1 MSTPKSITNTK
12 VVFPGPRQVVVEEEQ
27 LRPPSA
33 TEIRVETQAS
43 MISTGTECAILVGRG
58 WKLPGGREMPQ
69 YPASPGYSNA
79 GMVVEIGKDVESF
92 RVGDR
97 VASSAGH
104 ARYPTVPEGGTVWKI
119 PDGVDFEEAAFCTLA
134 CTVLNG
140 VRLGRPQLGDA
151 VVVVG
156 LGILGQMA
164 CQFLKLFGARPLI
177 GIDVDD
183 FRVSL
188 ASRTGTVSHAFNP
201 NATDLVSAVEDL
213 TEGRGADIVYEV
225 TGLTETYDLAFELA
239 RDKGCVVGL
248 GSPRWPGTVNM
259 MQVHMKALRVLGAI
273 VSSHPEEGNQDNRW
287 TRRANGRLFLDLL
300 SERALD
306 VGELITHRFPYRD
319 APEVYRMLLERSE
332 SFLAAI
338 FEWPEGK

>member
-1 MSTPKSITNTK
+1 MTTPKSIANTK
-12 VVFPGPRQVVVEEEQ
+12 VVFPGPRQVVVEEEH
-27 LRPPSA
+27 LRPLGA
-33 TEIRVETQAS
+33 TEIRVEARAS
-43 MISTGTECAILVGRG
+43 MISTGTECAVLAGRE
-58 WKLPGGREMPQ
+58 WRLPGGREMPR

-79 GMVVEIGKDVESF
+79 GVVVETGEDVRSF
-92 RVGDR
+92 QVGDR
-97 VASSAGH
+97 VTSSASH
-104 ARYPTVPEGGTVWKI
+104 VQYPTVPEGGTVWKI

-151 VVVVG
+151 AVVVG

-164 CQFLKLFGARPLI
+164 CQFLKLFGARPII

-188 ASRTGTVSHAFNP
+188 ASRTGAVSHAFNP

-225 TGLTETYDLAFELA
+225 TGLTETYDLTFELA
-239 RDKGCVVGL
+239 RPKGCVVGL
-248 GSPRWPGTVNM
+248 GSPRWPGTVDM

-273 VSSHPEEGNQDNRW
+273 VSSHPQEGDQDNRW
-287 TRRANGRLFLDLL
+287 ARPANGRLFLELL
-300 SERALD
+300 AERALD
-306 VGELITHRFPYRD
+306 IKALITHRFPYRN

-332 SFLAAI
+332 DFLAVI
-338 FEWPEGK
+338 LDWSE